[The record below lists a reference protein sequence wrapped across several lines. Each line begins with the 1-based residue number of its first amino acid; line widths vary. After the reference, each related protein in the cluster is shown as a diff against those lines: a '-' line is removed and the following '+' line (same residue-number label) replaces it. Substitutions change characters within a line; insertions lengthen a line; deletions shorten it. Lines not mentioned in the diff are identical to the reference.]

1 MNIVQTASYKGLTI
15 EVTEEISGYGFL
27 VSGGPDSGILF
38 GTPQQTASSYMIYG
52 TPEAAIAQAK
62 RMITEGIKA
71 LEYGD

>member
-1 MNIVQTASYKGLTI
+1 MNIVQTTSYKGLTI

-27 VSGGPDSGILF
+27 VSGDDVLF
-38 GTPQQTASSYMIYG
+38 GTPQQTASTYMIYG